1 MFQYYSRKAFC
12 FQYANTNVNLRCII
26 YYLRTVN
33 SDVSFE
39 RDDRIII
46 TRTQRLGWDSKY
58 LFDVCGGDNK
68 RSPCILCFFV
78 LCILIQLRNVNQHK
92 HTFQIN

>member
-1 MFQYYSRKAFC
+1 MFQYYSEKALRC
-12 FQYANTNVNLRCII
+12 QYANTNVNLRCII

-46 TRTQRLGWDSKY
+46 IRTQRFGWDSKY
-58 LFDVCGGDNK
+58 LFDICG
-68 RSPCILCFFV
+68 
-78 LCILIQLRNVNQHK
+78 
-92 HTFQIN
+92 